1 MELLAHFTGE
11 LRRLVGLR
19 IIGEARGKAAVVWPL
34 IGGEHV
40 HEQLAPLLD
49 LNRPG
54 FPGDSGP

>member
-1 MELLAHFTGE
+1 MEACELELLAHFTGE

-49 LNRPG
+49 LKG
-54 FPGDSGP
+54 